1 MLGPKIITLRTCAT
15 FLVPLLNPP
24 SRVRPLQATGAMGLD
39 MAVTGTLVA
48 SNLTSAEEHLAI
60 HQDAVQMM
68 GALKVAVEQTYTD
81 IDSAWLVI
89 CGENGALGF
98 VVPRAC

>member
-1 MLGPKIITLRTCAT
+1 
-15 FLVPLLNPP
+15 
-24 SRVRPLQATGAMGLD
+24 MGLD

>member
-1 MLGPKIITLRTCAT
+1 
-15 FLVPLLNPP
+15 
-24 SRVRPLQATGAMGLD
+24 MGLD

-89 CGENGALGF
+89 CGENGALCQFG
-98 VVPRAC
+98 VSLVPRACCSRLTPPLLAPTPAV